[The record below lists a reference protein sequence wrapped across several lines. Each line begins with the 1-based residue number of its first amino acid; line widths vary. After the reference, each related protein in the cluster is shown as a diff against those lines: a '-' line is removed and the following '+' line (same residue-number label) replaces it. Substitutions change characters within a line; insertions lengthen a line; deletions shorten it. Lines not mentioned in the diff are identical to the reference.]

1 MARIVVPFDGSPA
14 SERALVS
21 ACQVLVEPTDV
32 VEVIYVGR
40 VPPQLPIDADV
51 PAARVRAAA
60 AFARAE
66 AIAARQ
72 DAPLVEVLVTARAIG
87 PGIVAAA
94 HGCDLLLMG
103 QRARR
108 LAFRLPGQRVLRYV
122 LAHAPCQVLVVP
134 VPPPERADVQDTPY
148 LLSPRGAPDP
158 RASTVLLCPV
168 SPAYD
173 AARGGRGARR
183 VSYAPPS
190 GRGDGAHWVG
200 GETRDG

>member
-1 MARIVVPFDGSPA
+1 MARIVVPFDGGPA

-32 VEVIYVGR
+32 VEVIYVMH
-40 VPPQLPIDADV
+40 VPPQLPIDADM
-51 PAARVRAAA
+51 PAAGARASA

-66 AIAARQ
+66 AIAAQ
-72 DAPLVEVLVTARAIG
+72 QGAPLMEVLVTARAIG

-94 HGCDLLLMG
+94 RGCDLLLMG

-108 LAFRLPGQRVLRYV
+108 FALHLPGQRILRYV

-134 VPPPERADVQDTPY
+134 VPATGRADGRDTPF

-158 RASTVLLCPV
+158 RSGTVLVFPV
-168 SPAYD
+168 
-173 AARGGRGARR
+173 ARAHGGA
-183 VSYAPPS
+183 
-190 GRGDGAHWVG
+190 G
-200 GETRDG
+200 GERAVSRVLSPPTSDKGDDACWAWDVTRDG